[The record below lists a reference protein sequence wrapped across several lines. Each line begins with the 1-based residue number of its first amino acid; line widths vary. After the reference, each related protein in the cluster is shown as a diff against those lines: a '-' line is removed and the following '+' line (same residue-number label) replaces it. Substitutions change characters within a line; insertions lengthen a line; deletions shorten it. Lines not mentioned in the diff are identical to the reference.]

1 MKAILEFNLPEEE
14 HEHSY
19 ALAGI
24 DALIVI
30 NDLEADIRSFMR
42 HDCGEFAKW
51 RNDDDKE
58 CSGDYD
64 TLQRV
69 WDVIIRM
76 KQDRR
81 LPELT

>member
-1 MKAILEFNLPEEE
+1 MKATLEFDLPKEQ

-19 ALAGI
+19 ALAGV

-30 NDLEADIRSFMR
+30 NDLEAEIRSFMR
-42 HDCGEFAKW
+42 HDCGEFKKW
-51 RNDDDKE
+51 RDEDDKE
-58 CSGDYD
+58 CHGDHD

-76 KQDRR
+76 KQDRF
-81 LPELT
+81 LPELI